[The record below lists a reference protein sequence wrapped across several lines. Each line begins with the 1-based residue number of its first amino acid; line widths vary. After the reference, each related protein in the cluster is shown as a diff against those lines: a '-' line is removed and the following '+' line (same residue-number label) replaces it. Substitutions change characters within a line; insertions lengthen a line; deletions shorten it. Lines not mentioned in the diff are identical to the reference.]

1 MKGRSAAG
9 CERAGAGVG
18 AALTAGGRRVL
29 SGAVLML
36 CAATALAQSAP
47 PPTATPSSP
56 AETAPQPAETSGP
69 PAPAR
74 APGSAAPTPAPP
86 GTSPSGPGEVAPG
99 PPPPAGP
106 PAAPSTP
113 APAPGPGAAPAAAGE
128 TPLGPG
134 PALSTPA
141 LPAIVPAA
149 TEFTVGDIKIEGL
162 QRVAEG
168 TVYNYLP
175 VNIGDRLTPQRIR
188 EAIKALYATGFFR
201 DVQMRREGN
210 TLIVVVLERPSIES
224 FEITGNKD
232 IKTEDLQKSLRGV
245 GLATGKTFDR
255 SVLEDVTQYL
265 TDQYYA
271 RGKYGVQITSKVEE
285 EAGNRVKIKID
296 IKEGSRATIRQINLV
311 GDTRFPQQD
320 ILETLEL
327 KTPNWLSW
335 YKQDDRY
342 SRESLQGDL
351 EKVRNYYMDR
361 GYANF
366 QIDSTQVQIAPDKED
381 IYITINITE
390 GQVYTVSEVKLAGT
404 FVVPKAELEQLLVIH
419 PGDIFNRKKITTTQ
433 ELMQNRMGR
442 DGYAFAKV
450 DPVPTPDN
458 VHHTVSLT
466 FFVDPNNR
474 VYVRTISFSGAD
486 RINDEV
492 LRREMR
498 QLEGGWLSNTSLERS
513 KQRIQRLPY
522 VKSVEFETTP
532 VPGSPDLVDVNFK
545 IEEGPASQLSGGI
558 GWSESYKFQL
568 NASYADSN
576 FLGSG
581 ERIAVNLNGGAFSKV
596 YTLSHTNPYTNID
609 NVQRTESITYSS
621 VTQFVSSS
629 SQFNS
634 ETLSL
639 GPTWAYPI
647 SEYMYVRFGAAF
659 THSELLVNSLSSALQ
674 AQLWVQQNG
683 NSFTRLAH
691 DDATNNEYIFYGTD
705 FKTLEAISGWDWDTR
720 NRTLFADHGFRQN
733 VSLSVTTPGSDIHYW
748 VGNYTYVR
756 YVPLWHGFTLSLFAG
771 FDYGAP
777 LSDTTSIPPYRRF
790 FGGGPD
796 SVRGFRESRLG
807 PTDQF
812 GNPYGGNMRITN
824 QNELIFP
831 MPGKYAQTAR
841 VSLFYDLGGVYQTGS
856 KVQFYGPDGIT
867 PECYSYSCEGL
878 KRSFGIA
885 VQWLAP
891 LGLFRFSL
899 GVPLNAVTGNGVTI
913 WGDQREVFQ
922 FSVGN
927 AF

>member
-1 MKGRSAAG
+1 MKR
-9 CERAGAGVG
+9 
-18 AALTAGGRRVL
+18 
-29 SGAVLML
+29 
-36 CAATALAQSAP
+36 
-47 PPTATPSSP
+47 
-56 AETAPQPAETSGP
+56 
-69 PAPAR
+69 AR
-74 APGSAAPTPAPP
+74 APGRLASLGLVLLLALQAALALAQTETTPAD
-86 GTSPSGPGEVAPG
+86 
-99 PPPPAGP
+99 
-106 PAAPSTP
+106 
-113 APAPGPGAAPAAAGE
+113 
-128 TPLGPG
+128 
-134 PALSTPA
+134 
-141 LPAIVPAA
+141 
-149 TEFTVGDIKIEGL
+149 FTVGDIKVEGL
-162 QRVAEG
+162 QRVSEG

-175 VNIGDRLTPQRIR
+175 VNIGDHLTPQRVR
-188 EAIKALYATGFFR
+188 EAIRALYATGFFR
-201 DVQMRREGN
+201 DVQMRRDGN

-255 SVLEDVTQYL
+255 SVLDDVTQYL
-265 TDQYYA
+265 TDQYFA
-271 RGKYGVQITSKVEE
+271 RGKYGVRIDSKVEE
-285 EAGNRVKIKID
+285 ETGNRVKIKID
-296 IKEGSRATIRQINLV
+296 IKEGSRAKIREINIV
-311 GDTRFPQQD
+311 GDTRFRQKD

-366 QIDSTQVQIAPDKED
+366 QVESTQVQIAPEKED
-381 IYITINITE
+381 IFITINIEE

-404 FVVPKAELEQLLVIH
+404 FVVPKAALERLLLIQ
-419 PGDIFNRKKITTTQ
+419 PGQIFNRKLITSSQ

-450 DPVPTPDN
+450 DPVPTADN

-466 FFVDPNNR
+466 FFVEPGNR
-474 VYVRTISFSGAD
+474 VYVRNISFTGTN

-492 LRREMR
+492 LRRELR

-513 KQRIQRLPY
+513 KQRIQKLPY
-522 VKSVEFETTP
+522 VKSVESETTP
-532 VPGSPDLVDVNFK
+532 VAGSPDLVDVNYK

-558 GWSESYKFQL
+558 GYSETYKFML
-568 NASYADSN
+568 NGSFADAD

-581 ERIAVNLNGGAFSKV
+581 QRIAINLNGGAFSKI
-596 YTLSHTNPYTNID
+596 YTIAHTNPYTNID

-629 SQFNS
+629 STFSS

-647 SEYMYVRFGAAF
+647 TEFMYLRFGTVF
-659 THSELLVNSLSSALQ
+659 NDSHLLTNSLSSAEQ
-674 AQLWVQQNG
+674 AQQWVRHNG
-683 NSFTRLAH
+683 HPFSRIAH
-691 DDATNNEYIFYGTD
+691 DDATNNEYVFYGTN
-705 FKTLEAISGWDWDTR
+705 FTALEAVTGWDWDTR
-720 NRTLFADHGFRQN
+720 NRSLFADRGFRQN
-733 VSLSVTTPGSDIHYW
+733 ISFSVTAPSSDVRYW
-748 VGNYTYVR
+748 IGNYQFIR
-756 YVPLWHGFTLSLFAG
+756 YVPLWFGFTLSFLEG
-771 FDYGAP
+771 IDYGSP
-777 LSDTTSIPPYRRF
+777 LGHTTAIPPFRQY

-807 PTDQF
+807 PKDQF
-812 GNPYGGNMRITN
+812 GNPYGGNTRITS

-841 VSLFYDLGGVYQTGS
+841 VSAFLDLGGVYQTGS
-856 KVQFYGPDGIT
+856 SIKFYGPDQVT
-867 PECYSYSCEGL
+867 QDCYSFRCQGL
-878 KRSFGIA
+878 KRSVGIA

-899 GVPLNAVTGNGVTI
+899 GVPLNAKNGNGITN
-913 WGDQREVFQ
+913 WGDEREVFQ

>member
-1 MKGRSAAG
+1 MPAAHWRIVLTVLVLIVRG
-9 CERAGAGVG
+9 VPAGAQVP
-18 AALTAGGRRVL
+18 T
-29 SGAVLML
+29 
-36 CAATALAQSAP
+36 TSAD
-47 PPTATPSSP
+47 
-56 AETAPQPAETSGP
+56 
-69 PAPAR
+69 
-74 APGSAAPTPAPP
+74 
-86 GTSPSGPGEVAPG
+86 
-99 PPPPAGP
+99 
-106 PAAPSTP
+106 
-113 APAPGPGAAPAAAGE
+113 
-128 TPLGPG
+128 
-134 PALSTPA
+134 
-141 LPAIVPAA
+141 
-149 TEFTVGDIKIEGL
+149 FTVSDIKIEGL
-162 QRVAEG
+162 QRVSEG

-175 VNIGDRLTPQRIR
+175 VNIGDHLTPQRVR
-188 EAIKALYATGFFR
+188 EAIRALYATGFFR

-265 TDQYYA
+265 TDQYFA
-271 RGKYGVQITSKVEE
+271 RGKYGVKITSTVEE

-296 IKEGSRATIRQINLV
+296 IKEGSRAKIREINIV
-311 GDTRFPQQD
+311 GDTRFPPKQ
-320 ILETLEL
+320 ILDTLEL

-351 EKVRNYYMDR
+351 EKVRNFYMDR

-366 QIDSTQVQIAPDKED
+366 QIESTQVAIAPEKED
-381 IYITINITE
+381 IFITINVDE
-390 GQVYTVSEVKLAGT
+390 GQVYKVSEIKLAGT
-404 FVVPKAELEQLLVIH
+404 FVVPRAELERLVLIH
-419 PGDIFNRKKITTTQ
+419 PGDTFNRKLITSSQ

-450 DPVPTPDN
+450 DPVPSADN

-466 FFVDPNNR
+466 FFVDPANR
-474 VYVRTISFSGAD
+474 VYVRNISFSGSN

-532 VPGSPDLVDVNFK
+532 VAGTPDLVDVNYK

-558 GWSESYKFQL
+558 GYSETYKFML
-568 NASYADSN
+568 NGSYADSD

-581 ERIAVNLNGGAFSKV
+581 QRIAINLNGGAFSKV
-596 YTLSHTNPYTNID
+596 YTVSHTNPYTNVD
-609 NVQRTESITYSS
+609 NVQRSESITFSD

-629 SQFNS
+629 SQFS
-634 ETLSL
+634 SQTLSL

-647 SEYMYVRFGAAF
+647 TEFMYMRFGAAF
-659 THSELLVNSLSSALQ
+659 NSSHLLTNSLSSAIQ
-674 AQLWVQQNG
+674 AQQWVQQNG
-683 NSFTRLAH
+683 NSFSRLGH
-691 DDATNNEYIFYGTD
+691 DDASNNYYVFYGTD
-705 FKTLEAISGWDWDTR
+705 FHTLEAITGWDWDTR
-720 NRTLFADHGFRQN
+720 NRTLFADRGFRQN
-733 VSLSVTTPGSDIHYW
+733 ISFSITTPGSNI
-748 VGNYTYVR
+748 NYFIANYQFVK
-756 YVPLWHGFTLSLFAG
+756 YVPLYFGFTLSFLEGA
-771 FDYGAP
+771 DYGAP
-777 LSDTTSIPPYRRF
+777 LQKTTAIPPYRQF

-796 SVRGFRESRLG
+796 SVRGFRETFLG
-807 PTDQF
+807 PRDQF
-812 GNPYGGNMRITN
+812 GNPYGGNFRLTS
-824 QNELIFP
+824 QNEVIFP
-831 MPGKYAQTAR
+831 MPSKFAQTAR
-841 VSLFYDLGGVYQTGS
+841 VSAFFDMGGVYYQGT
-856 KVQFYGPDGIT
+856 KETFYGPDGVT
-867 PECYSYSCEGL
+867 PACWTFKCEGL
-878 KRSFGIA
+878 KRSIGIA

-899 GVPLNAVTGNGVTI
+899 GLPLNAKSGNGVTT
-913 WGDQREVFQ
+913 WGDEREVFQ

>member
-1 MKGRSAAG
+1 
-9 CERAGAGVG
+9 
-18 AALTAGGRRVL
+18 
-29 SGAVLML
+29 
-36 CAATALAQSAP
+36 
-47 PPTATPSSP
+47 
-56 AETAPQPAETSGP
+56 
-69 PAPAR
+69 
-74 APGSAAPTPAPP
+74 
-86 GTSPSGPGEVAPG
+86 
-99 PPPPAGP
+99 
-106 PAAPSTP
+106 
-113 APAPGPGAAPAAAGE
+113 
-128 TPLGPG
+128 
-134 PALSTPA
+134 
-141 LPAIVPAA
+141 
-149 TEFTVGDIKIEGL
+149 
-162 QRVAEG
+162 
-168 TVYNYLP
+168 
-175 VNIGDRLTPQRIR
+175 
-188 EAIKALYATGFFR
+188 
-201 DVQMRREGN
+201 
-210 TLIVVVLERPSIES
+210 VLERPSIES

-265 TDQYYA
+265 TDQYFA
-271 RGKYGVQITSKVEE
+271 RGKYGVRIDSKVEE

-296 IKEGSRATIRQINLV
+296 IKEGSRAKIREINIV
-311 GDTRFPQQD
+311 GVTRFKQKD

-366 QIDSTQVQIAPDKED
+366 QIESTQVAIAPEKED
-381 IYITINITE
+381 IFITINIDE
-390 GQVYTVSEVKLAGT
+390 GEVYKVSEVKLAGT
-404 FVVPKAELEQLLVIH
+404 FVVPKAALERLVLIH
-419 PGDIFNRKKITTTQ
+419 PGDTFNRKLITSSQ

-450 DPVPTPDN
+450 DPVPTADN

-474 VYVRTISFSGAD
+474 VYVHNITFSGTN

-498 QLEGGWLSNTSLERS
+498 QFEGGWLSNTALERS

-522 VKSVEFETTP
+522 VKSVDFETTP
-532 VPGSPDLVDVNFK
+532 VAGTPDQVDVNFK

-558 GWSESYKFQL
+558 GYSETYKFIL
-568 NASYADSN
+568 NGSFADAD

-581 ERIAVNLNGGAFSKV
+581 QRVAVSLNGGAFSKV
-596 YTLSHTNPYTNID
+596 YNIQHTNPYTNID
-609 NVQRTESITYSS
+609 NVQRTESITYSD

-629 SQFNS
+629 STFSSQ
-634 ETLSL
+634 TISL

-647 SEYMYVRFGAAF
+647 SETMYLRFGVAF
-659 THSELLVNSLSSALQ
+659 NDSHLLTNSLSSALQ
-674 AQLWVQQNG
+674 AQQWVQQNG
-683 NSFTRLAH
+683 HSYSRLAH
-691 DDATNNEYIFYGTD
+691 DDANNNEYIFYGTN
-705 FKTLEAISGWDWDTR
+705 FTATEAVLGWDWDTR
-720 NRTLFADHGFRQN
+720 NRTLFADRGMRQN
-733 VSLSVTTPGSDIHYW
+733 LSVSVTTPGSDVKYW
-748 VGNYTYVR
+748 IGNYQFIR
-756 YVPLWHGFTLSLFAG
+756 YVPIWHSWALSFLEG
-771 FDYGAP
+771 IDYGSP
-777 LSDTTSIPPYRRF
+777 LGNTTGIPPYRQF

-796 SVRGFRESRLG
+796 NVRGFREARLG
-807 PTDQF
+807 PKDQF
-812 GNPYGGNMRITN
+812 GNPYGGNMRITS

-841 VSLFYDLGGVYQTGS
+841 VSLFFDAGGVYQTGD
-856 KVQFYGPDGIT
+856 KIKFYGPDGVT
-867 PECYSYSCEGL
+867 PDCYSFKCEGI
-878 KRSFGIA
+878 KRSVGVA

-899 GVPLNAVTGNGVTI
+899 GVPLNAKTGDGITT
-913 WGDQREVFQ
+913 WGDEREVFQ